1 MMADFAELVERFR
14 AALET
19 GSEHRLP
26 PLNPRTTDDEFV
38 AAERALGHALP
49 EDIRELWSVTNGGV
63 SVLNEE
69 FLPVNQFAEETT
81 ITKESWSEALAE
93 FVQPDEVGDIPQGDY
108 VVVANGMLAVELDG
122 PAAGRVVWID
132 LTFMTIPVWRSV
144 APSLEALA
152 RFWVEVAEAGY
163 LSFDR
168 LQGHEYGYPR
178 PRREST
184 AEIRAIARRHEVS
197 DLV

>member
-1 MMADFAELVERFR
+1 MADFAELVERFR
-14 AALET
+14 VALET
-19 GSEHRLP
+19 GSELRLP
-26 PLNPRTTDDEFV
+26 PLNPPATDDEFS

-69 FLPVNQFAEETT
+69 FFPVYQFAENTAVT
-81 ITKESWSEALAE
+81 RESWSEALTE
-93 FVQPDEVGDIPQGDY
+93 FVQPDEIGDIPRGDY
-108 VVVANGMLAVELDG
+108 VVVADGEFAVELDG
-122 PAAGRVVWID
+122 PGAGRVVWID

-152 RFWVEVAEAGY
+152 RFWVEVAEAGH
-163 LSFDR
+163 LSLDR
-168 LQGHEYGYPR
+168 LQGLEYGYPR

-184 AEIRAIARRHEVS
+184 AEIQVIGRRHEVS
-197 DLV
+197 MV